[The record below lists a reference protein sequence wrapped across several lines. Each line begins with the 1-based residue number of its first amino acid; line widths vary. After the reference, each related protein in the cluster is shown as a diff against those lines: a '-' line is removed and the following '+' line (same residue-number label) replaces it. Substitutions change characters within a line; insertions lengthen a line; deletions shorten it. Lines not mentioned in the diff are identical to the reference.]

1 MLLSDIRIRSA
12 CSDDMAAI
20 VRLFA
25 RARAS
30 MKELGIDQWQDG
42 YPFVSD
48 IENDIGADAA
58 YVLLKDGSVLGYF
71 AFYSGREEAY
81 EEITEGSFRETG
93 KYSFVHRVAVDA
105 EFRGLGFGKKMFEY
119 AKKLAYIDLSVSLRC
134 DTHEDNRPMR
144 SLLMKCGFQRCG
156 IVYYDKKSG
165 NPKRRV
171 AYDLLL

>member
-1 MLLSDIRIRSA
+1 MLISEIRIRSA
-12 CSDDMAAI
+12 YNEDMPKI
-20 VRLFA
+20 TELFSK
-25 RARAS
+25 ARAS

-42 YPFVSD
+42 YPFVSNIEAD
-48 IENDIGADAA
+48 ISASAA
-58 YVLLKDGSVLGYF
+58 YVLLKDDAVLGYF

-81 EEITEGSFRETG
+81 EEITEGAFREGG
-93 KYSFVHRVAVDA
+93 KYSYVHRVAVDT
-105 EFRGLGFGKKMFEY
+105 EFRGLGFGKKMFDY
-119 AKKLAYIDLSVSLRC
+119 AKKLAYIDLSLSLRC

-156 IVYYDKKSG
+156 IVYYDKESG